1 MFHSTKKRLV
11 DNGTVCATA
20 YPSMHALAGGTNKDR
35 VLAIGTFPYMLRLL
49 GLWDFPA
56 RIVPNC
62 SKDGCSRERTYQ
74 HVSTR
79 LSHLGGPTSR
89 AKRTLTLVSVKDMS
103 KPPHNFSEHLGL
115 QLVCTIWQDTV
126 YCILCAVCTYT
137 QSGRRLPTSLPTSKE
152 SKLLSCRLIS

>member
-1 MFHSTKKRLV
+1 MCDGLPVHARACGRNQQGSSACYRYVSIHATIIGVMGFSCQDRAELLKRWVQSGENLSA
-11 DNGTVCATA
+11 CEHEIIA
-20 YPSMHALAGGTNKDR
+20 
-35 VLAIGTFPYMLRLL
+35 
-49 GLWDFPA
+49 
-56 RIVPNC
+56 
-62 SKDGCSRERTYQ
+62 SRRAN
-74 HVSTR
+74 
-79 LSHLGGPTSR
+79 LR

-115 QLVCTIWQDTV
+115 QLVYTIWQDTV

>member
-35 VLAIGTFPYMLRLL
+35 ALAIGTFPYMLRLL
-49 GLWDFPA
+49 GSWDFCQDRA
-56 RIVPNC
+56 ELLKRWVQSGENLSACEHEIIA
-62 SKDGCSRERTYQ
+62 SRRAN
-74 HVSTR
+74 
-79 LSHLGGPTSR
+79 LR

-115 QLVCTIWQDTV
+115 QLVYTIWQDTV